1 MKLDFFKLSIKKE
14 LFWLKNTKKTFLVL
28 LIVFIMPF
36 SAKKYSEMFSN
47 LIVADKIPFIIILVG
62 IVIIVAQYF
71 LDSIYHDIIRKVNNF
86 YFNLSIPLKYNLYAK
101 MLICF
106 LLSIFYIICSLIIM
120 KDSLNLFQAII
131 AFEIFINSSL
141 ISYIL
146 INYLYSPDSMVS
158 SIYITF
164 IVLFLIVFL
173 TIVFRTFLFQ
183 SLLHFG
189 LLVTEIFALR
199 SFYQSKR
206 IRLKIL

>member
-1 MKLDFFKLSIKKE
+1 MKLDFLKLSIKKE

-36 SAKKYSEMFSN
+36 SAKKYNEMFSN
-47 LIVADKIPFIIILVG
+47 LIVADIIPFIIILVG

-86 YFNLSIPLKYNLYAK
+86 YFNLSIPLKYSLYAK

-106 LLSIFYIICSLIIM
+106 LLSTFYIICSLIIM
-120 KDSLNLFQAII
+120 KDSLNLFQVII

-164 IVLFLIVFL
+164 IVLFLMVFL

-189 LLVTEIFALR
+189 LLVTEIFVLR